1 MASPIVPMASRL
13 ASPRKPIWVSLIWA
27 KLKLPAVGVSAASP
41 SRAEESTPPVTVQ
54 TMPGPA
60 QAMQWRKPRRSMP
73 SGTTRPALSSLM
85 EFSFFEMVG
94 RLLHDHL
101 GRHQRMERAEIFVG
115 AGRGER
121 LAVALVIVDAPRA
134 ELLGRGHHGVHIVV
148 PIDPCHRRPH
158 GHCQRGGEIRVVLD
172 LDLGPSRAGQRRRRR
187 EERGG
192 QQHRAGTP
200 SRGKPVSA
208 HRCPPCALSLIAHP
222 RQRPG
227 FAFVPSKKKIGLDG
241 TIRRVLRCAQ
251 RGVDR
256 PRGTAWRPGRPER
269 YYGDGM
275 ERHDERET
283 AAALGRDALAYAD
296 TLYSLARYL
305 TGNPAD
311 AEDLVQETYVHALR
325 AAGQFTPGSNLKAW
339 LFRILRNTFI
349 SLYRHQR
356 LNPTV
361 GGLDTVD
368 PVAQGPGQEHLLLD
382 DVELDRLRKIV
393 GDEIEQALMS
403 LSEEARTVILLDL
416 EGLTEVEVAEVV
428 GCAVGTVKSRL
439 ARARVAL
446 RLKLKD
452 YAR

>member
-1 MASPIVPMASRL
+1 ML
-13 ASPRKPIWVSLIWA
+13 
-27 KLKLPAVGVSAASP
+27 
-41 SRAEESTPPVTVQ
+41 
-54 TMPGPA
+54 
-60 QAMQWRKPRRSMP
+60 RS
-73 SGTTRPALSSLM
+73 
-85 EFSFFEMVG
+85 
-94 RLLHDHL
+94 
-101 GRHQRMERAEIFVG
+101 
-115 AGRGER
+115 
-121 LAVALVIVDAPRA
+121 
-134 ELLGRGHHGVHIVV
+134 
-148 PIDPCHRRPH
+148 
-158 GHCQRGGEIRVVLD
+158 
-172 LDLGPSRAGQRRRRR
+172 
-187 EERGG
+187 
-192 QQHRAGTP
+192 
-200 SRGKPVSA
+200 
-208 HRCPPCALSLIAHP
+208 
-222 RQRPG
+222 
-227 FAFVPSKKKIGLDG
+227 
-241 TIRRVLRCAQ
+241 AQ
-251 RGVDR
+251 RGVDQ
-256 PRGTAWRPGRPER
+256 PRGSAWHPERPER

-311 AEDLVQETYVHALR
+311 AEDLVQETYLHALR
-325 AAGQFTPGSNLKAW
+325 AAGQFTPETNLKAW

-368 PVAQGPGQEHLLLD
+368 AVAQGPAQEDLLLD

-439 ARARVAL
+439 ARARTAL